1 MIIIDVK
8 KEKSLDSAL
17 KKLKYKFTKAKTK
30 EPSSKTRIHQKICGK
45 ERTAQKSKVQAA
57 SLRQIRKRKLIS

>member
-17 KKLKYKFTKAKTK
+17 KKLKYKFTKNKVREQLFEKK
-30 EPSSKTRIHQKICGK
+30 EFVKKSVVKREQLKKASTG
-45 ERTAQKSKVQAA
+45 RT
-57 SLRQIRKRKLIS
+57 

>member
-17 KKLKYKFTKAKTK
+17 KKLKYKFTKN
-30 EPSSKTRIHQKICGK
+30 KTREELFSRQEFVK
-45 ERTAQKSKVQAA
+45 KSVI
-57 SLRQIRKRKLIS
+57 RREEIRKARYKENIKTQENF

>member
-17 KKLKYKFTKAKTK
+17 KKLKYKFTK
-30 EPSSKTRIHQKICGK
+30 
-45 ERTAQKSKVQAA
+45 SKVKEE
-57 SLRQIRKRKLIS
+57 LFERQEFVKKSVSKREKMRKAKHKEHIKSQQEKNS

>member
-17 KKLKYKFTKAKTK
+17 KKLKYKFTKNKVR
-30 EPSSKTRIHQKICGK
+30 EQLF
-45 ERTAQKSKVQAA
+45 ERQEFVKKSVA
-57 SLRQIRKRKLIS
+57 RREEIRKAKHRENLKTQSEKDFQ

>member
-17 KKLKYKFTKAKTK
+17 KKLKYKFSK
-30 EPSSKTRIHQKICGK
+30 SKTREELF
-45 ERTAQKSKVQAA
+45 ERQEFTKKSV
-57 SLRQIRKRKLIS
+57 SRREQIRKARYKEQVRSQIEKNS

>member
-17 KKLKYKFTKAKTK
+17 KKLKYKFSKNKTKDQLFEKKEFTKKSIKRREEIKKAKYK
-30 EPSSKTRIHQKICGK
+30 EYIKDKAEKNS
-45 ERTAQKSKVQAA
+45 
-57 SLRQIRKRKLIS
+57 

>member
-17 KKLKYKFTKAKTK
+17 KKLKYKFTKN
-30 EPSSKTRIHQKICGK
+30 KTRDELFQRQEFTKKSVLRREEIRSARHK
-45 ERTAQKSKVQAA
+45 EKMRS
-57 SLRQIRKRKLIS
+57 SED